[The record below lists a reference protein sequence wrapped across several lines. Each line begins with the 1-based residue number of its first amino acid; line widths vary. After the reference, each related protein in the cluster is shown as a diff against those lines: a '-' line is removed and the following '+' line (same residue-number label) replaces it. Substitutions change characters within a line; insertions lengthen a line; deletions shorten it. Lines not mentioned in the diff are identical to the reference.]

1 MRNDV
6 VDVRLVEA
14 DGFSAR
20 SRREDSLPGARDVGL
35 ASPRVQADVFAAL
48 SRRVVALPGVSAFRL
63 GSLRLSLLGTLLGI
77 WSGISVLMLGLVEKE
92 APYMEG
98 FVINAGLVAAR
109 PRPAGPRG
117 GEGGRC

>member
-1 MRNDV
+1 MRVENVRNDV

-48 SRRVVALPGVSAFRL
+48 SRRVVALPGVSAFGL
-63 GSLRLSLLGTLLGI
+63 GSLRLSLL
-77 WSGISVLMLGLVEKE
+77 GISVLMLGLVEEE

-98 FVINAGLVAAR
+98 FVIHAGLVAAR
-109 PRPAGPRG
+109 PRPAGPRTS
-117 GEGGRC
+117 ERGRC